1 MKAVLL
7 CLILIV
13 SLISCSSEETL
24 SMLNKQWKI
33 VDSQGLVEG
42 SLWLVSEPNDIL
54 DFRLLNSKSNS
65 DSSGIYLEKNSG
77 KSIIRFSES
86 RSYFEVIEYD
96 DEELKLQLYSQDSSE
111 DRVVPIAIINCRAL
125 DRL

>member
-54 DFRLLNSKSNS
+54 DFRRLNSKNNS
-65 DSSGIYLEKNSG
+65 DSPGVYLEKKSG

-111 DRVVPIAIINCRAL
+111 GRVVPIAIINCRAL